1 MIHTLVIY
9 IYIYIIYTY
18 VHSLPECQMAP
29 PMKNPSYATAKKCVC
44 KISEQVTS
52 EFEKSFVLPVLPVLR
67 LSERSNQMKTIVH
80 RSSALRFVYADL

>member
-9 IYIYIIYTY
+9 IYIY

-29 PMKNPSYATAKKCVC
+29 PMKNPGYATAKKCVC

-80 RSSALRFVYADL
+80 RSSVLRFVYADL